1 MSSTCRAT
9 VCALAISLTAL
20 AACSSSTPT
29 PSGPSAVSPTPT
41 VISGSVL
48 ARIKKRGRIIV
59 GVKFDVP
66 LFGFKDPKTGTLE
79 GFDIRMAVI
88 VANAIFGDQE
98 GAARIEF
105 VEALSKN
112 REGFLQEGKVDIVLS
127 TYTITESRKQLVDFA
142 GPYYVAGQDILAKTE
157 DVKSG
162 RIAGIATLNGK
173 KVCAVTGSTSLTNL
187 KTAAPQADTAVT
199 KERYSECF
207 EALKSGQVEAMSTDD
222 VILLGLSQASKG
234 AFSLAGN
241 PFHTEPY
248 GVGIPKGETDL
259 KTLVNQALQT
269 AFEDGSWAKAFAETV
284 GTVGAS
290 TPSAPTL
297 DP

>member
-1 MSSTCRAT
+1 MFSHRRAALA
-9 VCALAISLTAL
+9 ALAIGVASLS
-20 AACSSSTPT
+20 ACSSSAPAT
-29 PSGPSAVSPTPT
+29 PSRSAVSPTPT
-41 VISGSVL
+41 VLSGSVL
-48 ARIKKRGRIIV
+48 ARIKKRGKIIV

-66 LFGFKDPKTGTLE
+66 LFGFKDPNTGILE
-79 GFDIRMAVI
+79 GFDIRIADLVS
-88 VANAIFGDQE
+88 NKIFGGTD
-98 GAARIEF
+98 GASRIEF
-105 VEALSKN
+105 VEAISKN
-112 REGFLQEGKVDIVLS
+112 REAFLQAGKVDIVLS

-142 GPYYVAGQDILAKTE
+142 GPYYVAGQDILTKTA

-162 RIAGIATLNGK
+162 RITGIATLNGK

-187 KTAAPQADTAVT
+187 KTAAPNADTTVT

-207 EALKSGQVEAMSTDD
+207 EALKSGQVDAMSTDD
-222 VILLGLSQASKG
+222 VILLGLSQTSKG
-234 AFSLAGN
+234 AYSLTGN

-248 GVGIPKGETDL
+248 GVGIPKGESEL
-259 KTLVNQALQT
+259 KTFVNQALQT
-269 AFEDGSWAKAFAETV
+269 AFDDGSWAKAFAETV